1 MNHWSSKV
9 LFAVSSFQDS
19 KLPVLLAIGT
29 WHHDMKPCSS
39 ALAGTG
45 DGTDMQPRSSGLAGT
60 GDSESLVSDL
70 VPNSGRR
77 QFMHATSSRPVE
89 SLGFLDAGAIA
100 ARLAL
105 PKSGILSCTLRRYA
119 VMVQTPIKT

>member
-1 MNHWSSKV
+1 MNHWSSNV

-19 KLPVLLAIGT
+19 KLSVLLAIGA
-29 WHHDMKPCSS
+29 WHHDMKPH
-39 ALAGTG
+39 
-45 DGTDMQPRSSGLAGT
+45 SSGLAGT

-89 SLGFLDAGAIA
+89 SLGFLAAGAIA

-105 PKSGILSCTLRRYA
+105 PKSTILSCTLRRYA
-119 VMVQTPIKT
+119 VVVQTPIKT